1 MMGLDV
7 HENIKSVVYYSS
19 VLGTTLVFLTSW
31 YYSTTRVLGTTL
43 VFLTSW
49 YYSTTRVLGTTLLLV
64 FLSLST
70 NMYFK
75 FKALNLY

>member
-1 MMGLDV
+1 MRGLDV

-43 VFLTSW
+43 
-49 YYSTTRVLGTTLLLV
+49 LLV
-64 FLSLST
+64 FLSQST
-70 NMYFK
+70 NIYFK